1 MTEPIRL
8 TDTDVWTIRTTPEDS
23 PAFKEAMSRLVK
35 RLAAS
40 VDERIA
46 CEVYGRVFERTNDH
60 R

>member
-1 MTEPIRL
+1 MTEPIRA
-8 TDTDVWTIRTTPEDS
+8 TDPDVWTIRTTPEDS

-46 CEVYGRVFERTNDH
+46 QKVYGHVDESSDDH